1 MDLPSHITLQG
12 MMQHWQSSPHQHGL
26 VTGGLM
32 SPVAVKPMAPVL
44 APARF
49 VTDAVEVEVAEEEA
63 VAPVGM
69 DVDGMVLW
77 CC

>member
-1 MDLPSHITLQG
+1 
-12 MMQHWQSSPHQHGL
+12 
-26 VTGGLM
+26 M